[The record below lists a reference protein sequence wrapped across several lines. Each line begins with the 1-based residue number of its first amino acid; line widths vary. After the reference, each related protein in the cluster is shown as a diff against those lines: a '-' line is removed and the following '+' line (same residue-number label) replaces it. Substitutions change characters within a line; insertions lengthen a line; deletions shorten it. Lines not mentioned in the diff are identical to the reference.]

1 MLTGENV
8 ILIKNSPEHMLQH
21 RHRFNAENIGAL
33 NLTERT
39 VVRQAQEMVINIKLA
54 SC

>member
-21 RHRFNAENIGAL
+21 RHWFNAENIGVL
-33 NLTERT
+33 NLAERT
-39 VVRQAQEMVINIKLA
+39 LIGKHRKWW
-54 SC
+54 